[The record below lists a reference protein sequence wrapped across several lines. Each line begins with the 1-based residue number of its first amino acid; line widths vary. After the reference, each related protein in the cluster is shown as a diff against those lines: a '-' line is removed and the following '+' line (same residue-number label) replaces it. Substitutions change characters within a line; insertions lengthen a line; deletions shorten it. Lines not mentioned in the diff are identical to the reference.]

1 MSSKRSR
8 DKDSRNISGEASQ
21 FFNNRDVDTE
31 NSSLQQTTEK
41 VYIHLEYFCRISKP
55 IFPCLNL
62 DCQKRFI

>member
-41 VYIHLEYFCRISKP
+41 VYIPQQPFCRIFKP
-55 IFPCLNL
+55 IFNCLNL
-62 DCQKRFI
+62 DCQKKSF

>member
-8 DKDSRNISGEASQ
+8 DKDTRNISGEASQ

-41 VYIHLEYFCRISKP
+41 VYTPQQTVL
-55 IFPCLNL
+55 L
-62 DCQKRFI
+62 